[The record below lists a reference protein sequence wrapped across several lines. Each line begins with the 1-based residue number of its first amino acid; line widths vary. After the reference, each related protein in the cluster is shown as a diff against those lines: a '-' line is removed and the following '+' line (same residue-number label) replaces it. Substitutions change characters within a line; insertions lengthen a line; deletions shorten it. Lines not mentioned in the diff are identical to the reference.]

1 VGAERRRLIW
11 RERGSGRAS
20 PCRDRRGGNRGRW
33 WVDESVIVEVAASVE
48 RRCEPA
54 QPTRPNPKPAKNGKG
69 SHMSA
74 RFYRGRLERATGTNE
89 TTVHSLSD
97 WEAAAVSVGEKG
109 EET

>member
-1 VGAERRRLIW
+1 
-11 RERGSGRAS
+11 
-20 PCRDRRGGNRGRW
+20 
-33 WVDESVIVEVAASVE
+33 VIVEVAASVE